1 MRFQGVA
8 LRQWKKAICL
18 TYNDHSRETLSLTVK
33 EQSVP
38 GLKKAKIQT
47 NKELCVN
54 FNHSTFRS
62 FFINLKQ
69 PYVN

>member
-54 FNHSTFRS
+54 LNILLFRS